1 MVRRIRTIEQKKKKE
16 SEISAPRLFFFFFF
30 YFTEA
35 QNGDVPVDIIITGP
49 PG

>member
-16 SEISAPRLFFFFFF
+16 SEISAPRLFFFFF

>member
-1 MVRRIRTIEQKKKKE
+1 MVRRIRTIEQKKKKGKRNLR
-16 SEISAPRLFFFFFF
+16 APAFFFFF

>member
-1 MVRRIRTIEQKKKKE
+1 MVRRIRTIEQKKKGKRNLR
-16 SEISAPRLFFFFFF
+16 APAFFFFF